1 MFKRDTGDA
10 GERKAEQFLKRNGL
24 KFVARNW
31 HCRHGEIDLVMF
43 DGEYLVFVEVRL
55 RTPRGFA
62 NSAES
67 VDWHKQ
73 RKLAQ
78 AASMFLVKHASW
90 QDRRAAST
98 SSASRATPANWRG
111 SGMRSKS
118 SRAEARRFT
127 VGRFTVYAGGG
138 AGSFWFSVFSFQFS
152 VFSFKDSGFRI
163 QDESG
168 ASLDALEFAESSV
181 NRKP

>member
-1 MFKRDTGDA
+1 MFKRRAGDA

-67 VDWHKQ
+67 VPAAKPHTNRNAFSQ
-73 RKLAQ
+73 RT
-78 AASMFLVKHASW
+78 SDPT
-90 QDRRAAST
+90 DRLRNPTARNRA
-98 SSASRATPANWRG
+98 SSAR
-111 SGMRSKS
+111 RSTTFRS
-118 SRAEARRFT
+118 IT
-127 VGRFTVYAGGG
+127 VPSPIVPNN
-138 AGSFWFSVFSFQFS
+138 SPSPPSV
-152 VFSFKDSGFRI
+152 
-163 QDESG
+163 
-168 ASLDALEFAESSV
+168 
-181 NRKP
+181 

>member
-1 MFKRDTGDA
+1 MFKRRAGDA

-55 RTPRGFA
+55 RTPKGFA

-78 AASMFLVKHASW
+78 AASMFLVKNAAW
-90 QDRRAAST
+90 QDRPCRFDVVGIEGDTGEMAWIQHAF
-98 SSASRATPANWRG
+98 
-111 SGMRSKS
+111 
-118 SRAEARRFT
+118 EAD
-127 VGRFTVYAGGG
+127 G
-138 AGSFWFSVFSFQFS
+138 
-152 VFSFKDSGFRI
+152 
-163 QDESG
+163 
-168 ASLDALEFAESSV
+168 
-181 NRKP
+181 